1 MLSIL
6 NICRSFSYSA
16 KMNPPSIVPPP
27 PIPPANSGSSRSVNR
42 NCSVFVGNIPYEA
55 TEDELKAIFSRVG
68 PVVSLRLMY
77 DKDTKHPKGFGFVE
91 YRDIETAY
99 SCMRNLNDV
108 EYGGRPMRI
117 DWADHELRSAESVQK
132 VLRTSN
138 AEVSERT
145 EKIVTEKLLE
155 FKGKI
160 TDDMMNAVNDGIKP
174 QREIEAI
181 IDQLSRD
188 QLVVFLSD
196 MQRLAL
202 NQPDAAR
209 SYLDT
214 NPQVKFAIMCAM
226 SRVGVSNEP
235 FEALSASELAQ
246 ARQKARVRTG

>member
-1 MLSIL
+1 
-6 NICRSFSYSA
+6 
-16 KMNPPSIVPPP
+16 
-27 PIPPANSGSSRSVNR
+27 
-42 NCSVFVGNIPYEA
+42 
-55 TEDELKAIFSRVG
+55 
-68 PVVSLRLMY
+68 MY
-77 DKDTKHPKGFGFVE
+77 DKDTKQPKGFGFIE

-160 TDDMMNAVNDGIKP
+160 SDDMMNAVNEGIKP

-181 IDQLSRD
+181 IDQLSKD

-196 MQRLAL
+196 IQRLAL
-202 NQPDAAR
+202 NHPDTAR
-209 SYLDT
+209 SYLDSH
-214 NPQVKFAIMCAM
+214 PQVKFAIMCAM
-226 SRVGVSNEP
+226 SKVGVSNEP
-235 FEALSASELAQ
+235 FEPLSASELSQ